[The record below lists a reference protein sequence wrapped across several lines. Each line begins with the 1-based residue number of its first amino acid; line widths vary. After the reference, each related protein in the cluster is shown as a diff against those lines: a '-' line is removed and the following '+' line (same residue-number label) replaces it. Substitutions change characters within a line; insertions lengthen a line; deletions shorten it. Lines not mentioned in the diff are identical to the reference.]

1 MQPASRMNQIP
12 PYLFLELDKL
22 VAKQRQLGRDVI
34 SLGIGDPDRP
44 TIPVAIDSLKDAVDN
59 PATHRYPNYLGSE
72 AFRRSVSRW
81 YRERFGVDL
90 EPSSEVLGL
99 LGSKEG
105 IAHLIWA
112 MAGPGDVVLLP
123 DPAYPVYYTQSIL
136 AGAEPYSLPLT
147 QENGFLPDL
156 NAIPKEIWNRA
167 KMLWL
172 NYPNNPTGAVATRE
186 FYQQALD
193 FCRRYDVLLCSD
205 GAYLDIGFDGYRSPS
220 VLEIPGAKDIAIE
233 FYSLSKPFNMTG
245 WRIAAAVGN
254 SQAIG
259 LLGTLK
265 SNLDSGPFT
274 AIQDAAR
281 ATLDSNPIPFIHSM
295 NDLYQQRRDLAVQ
308 ALNDMGITISP
319 PQSTFYLW
327 FRAPFGMTS
336 QEATNYFVQFADVVI
351 TPGEAYGKHGE
362 GWLRISLT
370 IDTPRLKEGLER
382 MARILRDHPPA

>member
-90 EPSSEVLGL
+90 EPSCEVLGL

-281 ATLDSNPIPFIHSM
+281 ATLDSNPIPFIQSM